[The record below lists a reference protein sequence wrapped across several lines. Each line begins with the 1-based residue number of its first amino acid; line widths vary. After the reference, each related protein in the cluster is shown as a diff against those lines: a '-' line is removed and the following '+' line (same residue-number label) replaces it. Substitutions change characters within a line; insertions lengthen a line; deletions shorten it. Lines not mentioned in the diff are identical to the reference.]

1 MVHCTEAA
9 GTFSEHRHPGFVS
22 AEVLYVS
29 VDPLQGKV
37 LISQGQVSRNL
48 LRLKTEEPEAAEP
61 ASVSTIKL
69 SATALGEQLDRPR
82 GSCEGVDE
90 PLPSSKPESGNFW
103 RNMTKSL

>member
-1 MVHCTEAA
+1 MRLRGADLLT
-9 GTFSEHRHPGFVS
+9 
-22 AEVLYVS
+22 LDS
-29 VDPLQGKV
+29 VPE
-37 LISQGQVSRNL
+37 S
-48 LRLKTEEPEAAEP
+48 EEPEAAEP

-103 RNMTKSL
+103 RNMTKSFRPPAYFWRIVN